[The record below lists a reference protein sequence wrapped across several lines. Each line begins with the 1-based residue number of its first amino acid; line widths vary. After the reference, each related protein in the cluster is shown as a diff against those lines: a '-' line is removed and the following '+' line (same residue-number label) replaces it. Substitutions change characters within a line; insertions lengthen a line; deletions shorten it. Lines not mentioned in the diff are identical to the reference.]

1 MPKLSDRVYKFI
13 PHLFWVML
21 LCFFH
26 IGIANGLDN
35 MKASKAPLL
44 VTDAAADQTLPN
56 KLRILPN
63 YHGIAGIV
71 GSAQFN
77 ETGLAAIVAKIQ
89 AHHPKKKIWL
99 VDLRQETHFFANGQP
114 LSFYGYH
121 NSANI
126 EKSSVQILQ
135 EESQIIADF
144 QKKSELTTV
153 NLVIDKK
160 NGEIT
165 KTRPIQLNLQNS
177 QSEEELAKKYEL
189 SYKRFYITDH
199 KAPTPEVQK
208 ELTTFINQI
217 DADDWVIVH
226 CRGGKGRTTTFML
239 LTAILKDQQLHK
251 KDPTFKIKSVQEY
264 IEEQISLGG
273 TNLFN
278 TDDSND
284 ALWQKENK
292 KHRAKFI
299 EHFYQQLP

>member
-1 MPKLSDRVYKFI
+1 
-13 PHLFWVML
+13 ML
-21 LCFFH
+21 LCLFH
-26 IGIANGLDN
+26 TGIANANNGLDN
-35 MKASKAPLL
+35 MKAPHIPLL
-44 VTDAAADQTLPN
+44 VTDATADQTLPN
-56 KLRILPN
+56 KLRILPH

-77 ETGLAAIVAKIQ
+77 EMGLAAIVSKIQ

-126 EKSSVQILQ
+126 EKSSAQILE
-135 EESQIIADF
+135 EESKVISDF
-144 QKKSELTTV
+144 QHKSEPTIV
-153 NLVIDKK
+153 NLVVDKK

-165 KTRPIQLNLQNS
+165 KTRPVQMNLQTS
-177 QSEEELAKKYEL
+177 ESEESLAKKHGL
-189 SYKRFYITDH
+189 AYKRFYITDH
-199 KAPTPEVQK
+199 KAPTPEAQK
-208 ELTTFINQI
+208 ELVTFINQL

-239 LTAILKDQQLHK
+239 LTAILKDREQHK
-251 KDPTFKIKSVQEY
+251 VKSVQEY

-278 TDDSND
+278 TDDGDD

-299 EHFYQQLP
+299 EQFYSESNRGH

>member
-1 MPKLSDRVYKFI
+1 MPHFFGVL
-13 PHLFWVML
+13 LFCL
-21 LCFFH
+21 FH
-26 IGIANGLDN
+26 IGMANGLDN
-35 MKASKAPLL
+35 MKSPTTPLL
-44 VTDAAADQTLPN
+44 VTDASVDQQLPN

-77 ETGLAAIVAKIQ
+77 ETGLAAIVSKIQ
-89 AHHPKKKIWL
+89 AHHPKNKIWL

-126 EKSSVQILQ
+126 KKSPEDILQ
-135 EESQIIADF
+135 EEAKIITEF
-144 QKKSELTTV
+144 QKKSEPTTV
-153 NLVIDKK
+153 NFVVEKK

-165 KTRPIQLNLQNS
+165 KTRPVLMDLKNS
-177 QSEEELAKKYEL
+177 QSEESLAKKHGL
-189 SYKRFYITDH
+189 SYKRFFITDH

-208 ELTTFINQI
+208 ELITFINNL

-239 LTAILKDQQLHK
+239 LTAILKDRQHHQ
-251 KDPTFKIKSVQEY
+251 KDPSFKIKSMQEY

-273 TNLFN
+273 TNLFS
-278 TDDSND
+278 TEDSDD
-284 ALWQKENK
+284 AIWQKENK

-299 EHFYQQLP
+299 EQFYQQLR